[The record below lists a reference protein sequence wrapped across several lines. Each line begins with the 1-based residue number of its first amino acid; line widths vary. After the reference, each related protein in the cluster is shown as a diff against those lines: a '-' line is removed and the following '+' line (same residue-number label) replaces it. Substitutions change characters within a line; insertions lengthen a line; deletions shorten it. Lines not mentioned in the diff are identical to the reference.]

1 MTGKTL
7 APAPGMNSRCWRSLL
22 AFVLV
27 TGCGLPKDADGALDK
42 IRNGTL
48 RVGIAENPPWVVVN
62 GVEVSGVEPQ
72 LVAELAGRLNAR
84 IKNVY
89 GSETLLLEGLHRREL
104 DVVIGGFTADSPWKR
119 DVALTKPYHEDRSKR
134 QHVLALPPGENAW
147 LMEVERFLHDNEA
160 KLKALPE

>member
-1 MTGKTL
+1 MNRKNWCFAL
-7 APAPGMNSRCWRSLL
+7 AL
-22 AFVLV
+22 VLI
-27 TGCGLPKDADGALDK
+27 TACGLPKDADGALDNV
-42 IRNGTL
+42 RNGTL

-62 GVEVSGVEPQ
+62 GAEVSGVEPQ
-72 LVAELAGRLNAR
+72 LVADLARALNSR
-84 IKNVY
+84 VKNVY

-119 DVALTKPYHEDRSKR
+119 DVAFTKPYHEDRNKR

-147 LMEVERFLHDNEA
+147 LMEVEKFLHDNEA

>member
-1 MTGKTL
+1 
-7 APAPGMNSRCWRSLL
+7 MNSKVWLSLS
-22 AFVLV
+22 AFIVI
-27 TGCGLPKDADGALDK
+27 TTCGFPRDADGALDR

-48 RVGIAENPPWVVVN
+48 RVGIAQNPPWVEVT
-62 GVEVSGVEPQ
+62 GAEVSGIEPQ
-72 LVAELAGRLNAR
+72 LVADLARQLNSR
-84 IKNVY
+84 VKNVY

-119 DVALTKPYHEDRSKR
+119 DVALTKPYHEDRNKR

-147 LMEVERFLHDNEA
+147 LMEVEKYLHDNEA

>member
-1 MTGKTL
+1 MISNTRT
-7 APAPGMNSRCWRSLL
+7 SLL
-22 AFVLV
+22 AFFLV
-27 TGCGLPKDADGALDK
+27 AACGLPKDADGALDK

-48 RVGIAENPPWVVVN
+48 RVGIAQNPPWVVVT
-62 GVEVSGVEPQ
+62 GAEVSGIEPQ
-72 LVAELAGRLNAR
+72 LVADLARQLNSR
-84 IKNVY
+84 VKNVY

-119 DVALTKPYHEDRSKR
+119 DVALTKPYHEDRNKR

-147 LMEVERFLHDNEA
+147 LMQVEKFLHDNEA

>member
-1 MTGKTL
+1 MLSKIWPGFL
-7 APAPGMNSRCWRSLL
+7 AL
-22 AFVLV
+22 FVAV
-27 TGCGLPKDADGALDK
+27 GCGLPKDADGALDR

-62 GVEVSGVEPQ
+62 GAEVSGIEPQ
-72 LVAELAGRLNAR
+72 LVADIAR
-84 IKNVY
+84 HLHSQVKNVH

-119 DVALTKPYHEDRSKR
+119 DVALTKPYHEDRNQR

-147 LMEVERFLHDNEA
+147 LMEVEKFLHDNEA